1 MLRAAI
7 YTSFIFLAL
16 GLIGWI
22 VSHFVVTEEIV
33 GAAVKGFFV
42 GFYLIQFGLLVRQS
56 TFLKRFAFV
65 LVAIVGF
72 ILAGIGGY
80 YMSKFDPI
88 GTTFFTIGQGLIAL
102 SYTLWIVLKKEKEP
116 LDLLKYMWVVGFCL
130 SVADINYDLF
140 PGPWLDFV
148 WFAAFVGVAVFN
160 SKKELKKVDK

>member
-1 MLRAAI
+1 MTRAAI
-7 YTSFIFLAL
+7 YTSFIFLVL
-16 GLIGWI
+16 GLIGW
-22 VSHFVVTEEIV
+22 VVNQFGETKEVV
-33 GAAVKGFFV
+33 GAAVNGLFV

-80 YMSKFDPI
+80 YMSEFDPI

-102 SYTLWIVLKKEKEP
+102 SYTLWIVLKKEKHP
-116 LDLLKYMWVVGFCL
+116 IDLLKYMWVVGFCL

-140 PGPWLDFV
+140 PGPWLDFL
-148 WFAAFVGVAVFN
+148 WFAAFVGVAIFN
-160 SKKELKKVDK
+160 SKKELEKVEN